1 VPAGPSHPR
10 GVERTSGAASD
21 RTPSGS
27 GMLNEEEVASE
38 RSAVGWRSTALSVG
52 LLVLL
57 VGIGAVVFTLVTR
70 SGVLPHTDDA
80 YVRLA
85 LLVGLG
91 VVAVVVIGRIVHSVS
106 SRFAGRRHAGLVVDI
121 YRIVAYSL
129 LGVLA
134 LYAVGVNGYALL
146 AGGTFAGLVI
156 GLASQSALA
165 NVVAGVV
172 LVLARP
178 FEPGDRI
185 TLTSAQY
192 SFLLPSYAPKFY
204 SQDLLIPGYTGS
216 VQDVGLMYTALRLDD
231 GPTVLFPNSLVIG
244 GAVISHNIGER
255 WVRVKYEV
263 PSTVDPVRALAAI
276 REAVVLDDWVVA
288 KKSVRVEVN
297 AAMIASYAVC
307 VDALCAGHHEEAPR
321 SALYV
326 RIMHAVAALVPPG
339 TGAPAPAGPAAP
351 PSAQPPPGPPP
362 TPTNSGSLAGH

>member
-1 VPAGPSHPR
+1 
-10 GVERTSGAASD
+10 
-21 RTPSGS
+21 
-27 GMLNEEEVASE
+27 MLHEEEVASE

-52 LLVLL
+52 LLLALIV
-57 VGIGAVVFTLVTR
+57 VGAVVFTLVSR
-70 SGVLPHTDDA
+70 SGAVPRSDDL
-80 YVRLA
+80 YLRLV

-91 VVAVVVIGRIVHSVS
+91 VVAVVVIGRIVHNVTA
-106 SRFAGRRHAGLVVDI
+106 RFAGRRHAGLVVDI

-129 LGVLA
+129 LGVVA

-146 AGGTFAGLVI
+146 AGGTFAGLVV
-156 GLASQSALA
+156 GLASQTALA
-165 NVVAGVV
+165 NVVAGIV

-192 SFLLPSYAPKFY
+192 SFLLPSYPPKFY

-216 VQDVGLMYTALRLDD
+216 VLDVGLMYTALRLDD

-263 PSTVDPVRALAAI
+263 PSTVDPVHALAAI
-276 REAVVLDDWVVA
+276 RAAVVLDDWVVA
-288 KKSVRVEVN
+288 KKSVRVAIN

-307 VDALCAGHHEEAPR
+307 VDALCSGNQEEAPR

-326 RIMHAVAALVPPG
+326 RIMHAVAALAPPG
-339 TGAPAPAGPAAP
+339 PTGLAPASPPAAP
-351 PSAQPPPGPPP
+351 PMQPPPGPPP
-362 TPTNSGSLAGH
+362 SPPNSNALAGH

>member
-1 VPAGPSHPR
+1 VLH
-10 GVERTSGAASD
+10 
-21 RTPSGS
+21 
-27 GMLNEEEVASE
+27 EEEVASD
-38 RSAVGWRSTALSVG
+38 RAASNWRSTALSIG
-52 LLVLL
+52 LLLLL
-57 VGIGAVVFTLVTR
+57 VVIGAVVFTLVRQSGALPR
-70 SGVLPHTDDA
+70 SDDTYLRLVL
-80 YVRLA
+80 LI
-85 LLVGLG
+85 GLG
-91 VVAVVVIGRIVHSVS
+91 VVAVVIIGRIVHNVS
-106 SRFAGRRHAGLVVDI
+106 ARFAGRRHAGLVVDI
-121 YRIVAYSL
+121 YRIVAYSV

-146 AGGTFAGLVI
+146 AGGTFAGLVV
-156 GLASQSALA
+156 GLASQTALA
-165 NVVAGVV
+165 NVVAGIV

-231 GPTVLFPNSLVIG
+231 GPTVLFPNSLVIV
-244 GAVISHNIGER
+244 GAVISHNIAER

-276 REAVVLDDWVVA
+276 RAAVVEDAWVVG

-297 AAMIASYAVC
+297 AAMIASYAVS
-307 VDALCAGHHEEAPR
+307 VDALCAGNHEEAPR
-321 SALYV
+321 SALYI

-339 TGAPAPAGPAAP
+339 TFGVALTSPAAP
-351 PSAQPPPGPPP
+351 PGAPPAAGPPP
-362 TPTNSGSLAGH
+362 SPPNSNALAGH